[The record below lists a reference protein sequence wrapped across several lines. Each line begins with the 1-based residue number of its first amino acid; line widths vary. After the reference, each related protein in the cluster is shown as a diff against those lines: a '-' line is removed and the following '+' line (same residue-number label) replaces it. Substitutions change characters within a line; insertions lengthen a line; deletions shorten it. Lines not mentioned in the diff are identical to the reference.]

1 MGKYEDKVNYAERIL
16 KSSFFIGAS
25 IPFFFSIIVI
35 PFFLRNSKT
44 KELSE
49 KHTKKWFEIL
59 FNIFNIKL
67 ELYGEK
73 NTNLE
78 KFIICSNHISF
89 LDIPAITLAFKEK
102 KIKFFAKEDVLK
114 IPVIGWGLKIQNH
127 PIVKA
132 SSPVSSIKDIIRVL
146 GEEKP
151 DILCIFPE
159 GTRGEPGRKPNELLP
174 FREGIGFVVDM
185 LNLPVVPVG
194 IIGTHRVYPPKTII
208 PKRGKI
214 EVIIGQPLDFSNIE
228 IKDRKEKR
236 KFITT
241 ALEKTLKDLIESHM
255 T

>member
-102 KIKFFAKEDVLK
+102 KNKVFCKRRCSENSRNRMGTENSEPSDSESKL
-114 IPVIGWGLKIQNH
+114 
-127 PIVKA
+127 
-132 SSPVSSIKDIIRVL
+132 SR
-146 GEEKP
+146 
-151 DILCIFPE
+151 IFNKRYNK
-159 GTRGEPGRKPNELLP
+159 G
-174 FREGIGFVVDM
+174 FR
-185 LNLPVVPVG
+185 
-194 IIGTHRVYPPKTII
+194 
-208 PKRGKI
+208 
-214 EVIIGQPLDFSNIE
+214 
-228 IKDRKEKR
+228 
-236 KFITT
+236 
-241 ALEKTLKDLIESHM
+241 
-255 T
+255 

>member
-1 MGKYEDKVNYAERIL
+1 MH
-16 KSSFFIGAS
+16 
-25 IPFFFSIIVI
+25 
-35 PFFLRNSKT
+35 SK
-44 KELSE
+44 K
-49 KHTKKWFEIL
+49 
-59 FNIFNIKL
+59 
-67 ELYGEK
+67 
-73 NTNLE
+73 
-78 KFIICSNHISF
+78 
-89 LDIPAITLAFKEK
+89 K

-241 ALEKTLKDLIESHM
+241 TLEKTLKDLIESHM